1 MLVGV
6 ADGDLA
12 DHDAHLGGGA
22 VEHLLGHDDHAQA
35 ITETPLVATSGRR
48 RNAS

>member
-1 MLVGV
+1 LVVLVGV

-22 VEHLLGHDDHAQA
+22 VERLLGHDDHAQA
-35 ITETPLVATSGRR
+35 IAATLFIVV
-48 RNAS
+48 